1 MGPGAASAMHNV
13 VQSSEEQVT
22 NSLDK
27 MLHQAKQAQ
36 DVYDRV
42 EETMENLRSAVSM
55 IKEFIS
61 EVLCMFIDNPRAC
74 CFLAVGAS
82 TLTDVHFHSLPAL
95 CATS

>member
-1 MGPGAASAMHNV
+1 MGPGAAAAMHPV
-13 VQSSEEQVT
+13 VQASEKEVT

-61 EVLCMFIDNPRAC
+61 QVWCICNESRGRGVAGLRMCQQPY
-74 CFLAVGAS
+74 
-82 TLTDVHFHSLPAL
+82 
-95 CATS
+95 